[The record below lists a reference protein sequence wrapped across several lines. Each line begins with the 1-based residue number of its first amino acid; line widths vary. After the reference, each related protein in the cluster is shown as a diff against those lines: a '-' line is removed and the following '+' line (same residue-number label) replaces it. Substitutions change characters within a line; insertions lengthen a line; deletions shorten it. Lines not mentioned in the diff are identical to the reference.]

1 MRFSRKLPVAALLT
15 TLSAVFLFGCGST
28 EVVEVVKEVP
38 VQVETIKEVVVEK
51 EVPVEVQVIKE
62 VEVIKEIKVEGAERV
77 IEKEVIK
84 EVGRGGTLTVA
95 TAEVGPPTNFP
106 GDQTGGVEAISTF
119 FGIQERLIERQQNL
133 TYIPRLLTAYEV
145 SSDLTTLT
153 GKVRKGVQFHQG
165 LGDLTAEDIK
175 FSYGHA
181 GLENPDSIN
190 GSVGYLHNYLN
201 PLKVD
206 GDDIVF
212 PMKLCSANP
221 GCGFLGMTNITSHQT
236 TAKDH
241 VIGTGP
247 FEVTKFV
254 ADNTIEANS
263 FQNYWDG
270 PASFDKLVVKEVP
283 EASTRVAM
291 IKTGEVGIID
301 SVSLSYMDDL
311 MSYGIIPNAEN
322 RSGVNQAIYMG
333 GNYWQD
339 KYHDRDE
346 PVTPRPGFKPDADH
360 PWIGDRSDAAQFEKA
375 RRVRWAMSQ
384 AIDRKLIAE
393 EVTLGL
399 GRAEYIPWFSTE
411 LPEYKSEWTIPYD
424 PDTAVKELEAT
435 GYGDGFLVTIFLPPD
450 RSSLNYE
457 IYEAALTMWANIG
470 LEVKIDATAYTSF
483 RPKLVER
490 KLEYLY
496 AHSGGNELND
506 FNLPRGAVAEWSTW
520 SEGDWNTGI
529 EAIEF
534 FTAYDIVESNPTNK
548 KAQIAAN
555 TEMAQFMFDTQVALG
570 TVKSPNP
577 LYYNPTIV
585 TRWTLLPGANMNN
598 LHTVTLR

>member
-1 MRFSRKLPVAALLT
+1 MRFLKKWPVAALLT
-15 TLSAVFLFGCGST
+15 ALSAVFLFGCGST
-28 EVVEVVKEVP
+28 EVVEVIKEVP
-38 VQVETIKEVVVEK
+38 VEIEVVREVVVEK

-62 VEVIKEIKVEGAERV
+62 VEIIKEVKVEGAERV
-77 IEKEVIK
+77 ITKEIIK

-95 TAEVGPPTNFP
+95 VQDVGPPTNFA
-106 GDQTGGVEAISTF
+106 GDQTGGLEAIPNF

-133 TYIPRLLTAYEV
+133 SYLPQLIKRYEV

-153 GKVRKGVQFHQG
+153 ALVRKNVPFHQG

-175 FSYGHA
+175 FSYGHG

-190 GSVGYLHNYLN
+190 GSVGYLHNFLN
-201 PLKVD
+201 PLKVV

-212 PMKLCSANP
+212 PMKMCSANP
-221 GCGFLGMTNITSHQT
+221 GCGFLGMINITSHKA

-247 FEVTKFV
+247 FEVTKYI
-254 ADNTIEANS
+254 ADNVIELDA
-263 FQNYWDG
+263 FRDYWDG

-291 IKTGEVGIID
+291 IKTGEIGIMD
-301 SVSLSYMDDL
+301 SVPLSYMKEL
-311 MSYGIIPNAEN
+311 MNYGIVPNADN

-333 GNYWQD
+333 GNYWQT

-346 PVTPRPGFKPDADH
+346 PVPTRPGFKPDEQH
-360 PWIGDRSDAAQFEKA
+360 PWIGDRSDPAHFERAQ
-375 RRVRWAMSQ
+375 RVRWAMSS
-384 AIDRKLIAE
+384 AIDRQLIAE
-393 EVTLGL
+393 EITLGM
-399 GRAEYIPWFSTE
+399 GRPEYIPWFSTE
-411 LPEYKSEWTIPYD
+411 LPEYKSSWVVPYD
-424 PDTAVKELEAT
+424 PDFAVKELEAT
-435 GYGDGFLVTIFLPPD
+435 GYGDGFLVTMFLPPD
-450 RSSLNYE
+450 SSYRNYE
-457 IYEAALTMWANIG
+457 VYEAVLTMWANIG
-470 LEVKIDATAYTSF
+470 LDIKIDATAYTTF

-534 FTAYDIVESNPTNK
+534 FKAYDIVEANPTNK
-548 KAQIAAN
+548 KVQVAAN
-555 TEMAQFMFDTQVALG
+555 TEMAQFMHDTQVALG

-577 LYYNPTIV
+577 LYYNPATV

-598 LHTVTLR
+598 LETVALR